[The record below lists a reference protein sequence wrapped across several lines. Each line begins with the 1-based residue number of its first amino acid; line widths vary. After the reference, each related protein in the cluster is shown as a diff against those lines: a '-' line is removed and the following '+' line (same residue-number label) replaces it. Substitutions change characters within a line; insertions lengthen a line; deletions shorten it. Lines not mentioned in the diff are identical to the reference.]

1 MSQPI
6 LSDAGVVPLRVP
18 STAAGSG
25 ASKAWVAAAT
35 MIGTTIEWYD
45 FFIFGTA
52 TALVFNKLFF
62 PSFDPVV
69 ATLASLTT
77 FAVGLFA
84 RPLGAIIFGHFGDRI
99 GRKRMLVASLLL
111 MGTPTVLVG
120 LMPTYE
126 QIGLWAAV
134 ILVMI
139 RLCQGIAIGG
149 EWGGAVLMA
158 VEHAPEGRSAFFG
171 SMPQTGTP
179 LALILST
186 LAFLAVNALPEKDFL
201 SWGWRLPFLASFVL
215 VLFGIYI
222 RRKVGESPAFEAVAR
237 QGDLVAIPIAEVARH
252 HWRNVGLAIGAK
264 LSEITLFYLVTVFIL
279 SYVTGKLGL
288 PRAITL
294 NATLLGAVV
303 LLVCMPLHGYL
314 ADKVGPR
321 VIFAFGTVA
330 LGAFAIPMFTLLDSR
345 DPTLITVSIVVAL
358 GLIYPLMYAP
368 EASLFARLFPAR
380 VRYTGLSISAHVG
393 GGIGGGLAPLV
404 ATWLMT
410 SYGST
415 FAVSLYLIALA
426 VLAFACIAVMRLP
439 EKE

>member
-1 MSQPI
+1 
-6 LSDAGVVPLRVP
+6 
-18 STAAGSG
+18 
-25 ASKAWVAAAT
+25 

-134 ILVMI
+134 ILIMI

-215 VLFGIYI
+215 VLFGVYI

-237 QGDLVAIPIAEVARH
+237 QGDLVAIPIVEVARH
-252 HWRNVGLAIGAK
+252 HWRNVALAIGAK

-321 VIFAFGTVA
+321 AVFAFGTVA
-330 LGAFAIPMFTLLDSR
+330 LGVFAIPMFTLLDSR

>member
-6 LSDAGVVPLRVP
+6 LSDAGVIPLRVP
-18 STAAGSG
+18 QVAAGSG
-25 ASKAWVAAAT
+25 ASKAWIAAAT

-84 RPLGAIIFGHFGDRI
+84 RPLGAIIFGHYGDRI

-134 ILVMI
+134 ILIMI

-149 EWGGAVLMA
+149 EWGGAVIMA

-215 VLFGIYI
+215 VLFGVYI

-237 QGDLVAIPIAEVARH
+237 QGDLVAIPIVEVARH
-252 HWRNVGLAIGAK
+252 HWRNVALAIGAK

-321 VIFAFGTVA
+321 AVFAFGTVA
-330 LGAFAIPMFTLLDSR
+330 LGVFAIPMFTLLDSR

-426 VLAFACIAVMRLP
+426 VLAFACIVVMRLP

>member
-18 STAAGSG
+18 RAASGSG

-84 RPLGAIIFGHFGDRI
+84 RPLGAIVFGHFGDRI

-134 ILVMI
+134 ILIMI

-215 VLFGIYI
+215 VLFGSLHPPQG
-222 RRKVGESPAFEAVAR
+222 RRVAR
-237 QGDLVAIPIAEVARH
+237 
-252 HWRNVGLAIGAK
+252 
-264 LSEITLFYLVTVFIL
+264 F
-279 SYVTGKLGL
+279 
-288 PRAITL
+288 
-294 NATLLGAVV
+294 
-303 LLVCMPLHGYL
+303 
-314 ADKVGPR
+314 
-321 VIFAFGTVA
+321 
-330 LGAFAIPMFTLLDSR
+330 
-345 DPTLITVSIVVAL
+345 
-358 GLIYPLMYAP
+358 
-368 EASLFARLFPAR
+368 
-380 VRYTGLSISAHVG
+380 
-393 GGIGGGLAPLV
+393 
-404 ATWLMT
+404 
-410 SYGST
+410 
-415 FAVSLYLIALA
+415 
-426 VLAFACIAVMRLP
+426 
-439 EKE
+439 